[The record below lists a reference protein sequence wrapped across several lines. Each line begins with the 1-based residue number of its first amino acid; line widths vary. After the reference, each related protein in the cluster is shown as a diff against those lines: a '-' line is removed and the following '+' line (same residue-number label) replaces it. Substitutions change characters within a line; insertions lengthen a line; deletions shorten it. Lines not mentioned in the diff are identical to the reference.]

1 MKPSNNARSV
11 FHLHYDDGT
20 DFVSLPCEWLS
31 EAIVQSGRPY
41 PPTSATF
48 DWGDINTPCTTMGI
62 LRSMQEAGDL
72 IVMNALAA

>member
-31 EAIVQSGRPY
+31 EAIVQSGRLY
-41 PPTSATF
+41 PPTSALF
-48 DWGDINTPCTTMGI
+48 DWGGILTPCTPMGI
-62 LRSMQEAGDL
+62 IRSMQEASSSFWM
-72 IVMNALAA
+72 VA